1 VKKRLL
7 IPFVVIDSLIVLAV
21 VAIILLLPSMD
32 RWGSTE
38 AERAAGLPGDEL
50 VPSPA
55 RIVNRAVTI
64 EAPPEQIYPWL
75 VQLGAGKGG
84 FYSYTTIEGL
94 IGCPLVNAERIH
106 PDWQNLQV
114 GDEVKMCPAEPA
126 PPPYIV
132 AQLHPNQALVLGHQ
146 EGAEWV
152 DTWQFVLLPQPDGST
167 RLVLRTRTTL
177 TGGIWEIIRP
187 AVFVMERGML
197 LGIKARAENVGG

>member
-7 IPFVVIDSLIVLAV
+7 ITFVVIDSLIVLAV

-50 VPSPA
+50 VRSPA
-55 RIVNRAVTI
+55 HIVNRAITI
-64 EAPPEQIYPWL
+64 DAPPEQIYPWL

-84 FYSYTTIEGL
+84 FYSYTPIEGL

-146 EGAEWV
+146 EGTEWV

-177 TGGIWEIIRP
+177 TGGIWEVIRP

>member
-1 VKKRLL
+1 MKKKLL
-7 IPFVVIDSLIVLAV
+7 ITIVLIDSLIVLVV
-21 VAIILLLPSMD
+21 VAIILLLPWMD
-32 RWGSTE
+32 RWGATATE
-38 AERAAGLPGDEL
+38 IAATLPGDEL
-50 VPSPA
+50 VSSPA

-64 EAPPEQIYPWL
+64 QAPQEQIYPWL

-94 IGCPLVNAERIH
+94 IGCPLVNAGRIQ
-106 PDWQNLQV
+106 PEWQNLQV

-126 PPPYIV
+126 APPYIV

-187 AVFVMERGML
+187 AVYVMERGML
-197 LGIKARAENVGG
+197 LGIKSRAENVGG

>member
-1 VKKRLL
+1 
-7 IPFVVIDSLIVLAV
+7 
-21 VAIILLLPSMD
+21 
-32 RWGSTE
+32 
-38 AERAAGLPGDEL
+38 
-50 VPSPA
+50 
-55 RIVNRAVTI
+55 
-64 EAPPEQIYPWL
+64 
-75 VQLGAGKGG
+75 
-84 FYSYTTIEGL
+84 
-94 IGCPLVNAERIH
+94 
-106 PDWQNLQV
+106 
-114 GDEVKMCPAEPA
+114 VKMCPAEPA